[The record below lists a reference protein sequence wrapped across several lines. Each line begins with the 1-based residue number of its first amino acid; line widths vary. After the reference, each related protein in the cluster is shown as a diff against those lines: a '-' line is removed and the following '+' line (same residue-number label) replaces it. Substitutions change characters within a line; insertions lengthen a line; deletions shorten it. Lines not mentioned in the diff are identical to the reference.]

1 MAAMS
6 IPQVKAK
13 VANSRSSRS
22 RTVLTEIALNEAS
35 TATRP
40 RLLQQF
46 KCSDSSSTR
55 AKKRKIL
62 HKILNCKA
70 RANKSY
76 RSHCARRRLLSSA

>member
-6 IPQVKAK
+6 TPQAKAK
-13 VANSRSSRS
+13 VASSQSLRL
-22 RTVLTEIALNEAS
+22 RTAATEIALNVAS
-35 TATRP
+35 TAIRP

-46 KCSDSSSTR
+46 KCSASSRTR
-55 AKKRKIL
+55 VKKRKIL

-76 RSHCARRRLLSSA
+76 RSHCARRRLL